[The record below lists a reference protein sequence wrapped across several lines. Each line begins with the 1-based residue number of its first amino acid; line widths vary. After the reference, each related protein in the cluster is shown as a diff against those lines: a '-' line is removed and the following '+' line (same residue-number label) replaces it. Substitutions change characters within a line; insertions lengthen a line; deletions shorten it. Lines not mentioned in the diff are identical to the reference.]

1 MDEEYSKVTLVD
13 QLAIAVSSPKNYKHL
28 TKLKESK
35 TVAFVILLTFI
46 LTFIQ
51 FGVGVLTFLLHV
63 GGLKNLILNDVP
75 QFQME
80 NGRLEAE
87 AEMSLDIGATTI
99 YMNTDYDEI
108 SLSDLETNGVYIAF
122 GKENVVM
129 GMVNGTETYE
139 YSNIKLDTLFYDGFN
154 NEQLASSVPAFYIA
168 LGIIY
173 IIMMLGDGVEL
184 VFLALVFSIVGR
196 ALARGLHTGL
206 SYGNVLRVCIYGQTL
221 SLLLTAAN
229 TCIGYLIPSSLM
241 FIITLFLSFGMIN
254 RGIASHVG
262 TSVPPEDWL

>member
-1 MDEEYSKVTLVD
+1 M
-13 QLAIAVSSPKNYKHL
+13 
-28 TKLKESK
+28 
-35 TVAFVILLTFI
+35 
-46 LTFIQ
+46 
-51 FGVGVLTFLLHV
+51 LTFLLHV

-184 VFLALVFSIVGR
+184 VFFGA
-196 ALARGLHTGL
+196 
-206 SYGNVLRVCIYGQTL
+206 CIFHCRQ
-221 SLLLTAAN
+221 SA
-229 TCIGYLIPSSLM
+229 CK
-241 FIITLFLSFGMIN
+241 
-254 RGIASHVG
+254 G
-262 TSVPPEDWL
+262 TSYRTFLWQCLTGMHLRTDVIAAAYSCKYLYWVFDSVFAYVYYHIIFCHLE